1 MKNISKRQLER
12 FPIYLKYLLT
22 LSDGENENISSP
34 MIAKALGLSEEQV
47 RKDLQVVAN
56 KEGKPN
62 RGRNKNE
69 LIKDIQNFLGYENI
83 DNAII
88 IGVGHLGKAFINYSG
103 FKAFGLKIV
112 AGFDI
117 DKNIIGTTINEV
129 KIYSLNDIEKVFD
142 TLGAKIAILTLPSEV
157 AQEVVDRLIKIGIKA
172 IWNFV
177 PTHIDVSEDV
187 VIENVN
193 LASSL
198 AVLSHKFN
206 LKEKGE

>member
-1 MKNISKRQLER
+1 MKNISERQLER

-22 LSDGENENISSP
+22 LSNDNENISAP
-34 MIAKALGLSEEQV
+34 MISRALGFSEEQV
-47 RKDLQVVAN
+47 RKDLQVVTS

-62 RGRNKNE
+62 RGRNKDE
-69 LIKDIQNFLGYENI
+69 LISDIQKFLGYQNI
-83 DNAII
+83 DNAVI

-117 DKNIIGTTINEV
+117 DKNIVGTKINNIE
-129 KIYSLNDIEKVFD
+129 IYDLNDIEK
-142 TLGAKIAILTLPSEV
+142 TLPLLNVKIAILTVPGEV
-157 AQEVVDRLIKIGIKA
+157 AQEITNRITEIGIKA

-177 PTHIDVSEDV
+177 PTHIDVSENV

-198 AVLSHKFN
+198 AVLSHKLN